1 MNAPRRAREY
11 ASDGTSR
18 EVRVI
23 DFFQRFPTL
32 IAYLRDELEKATA
45 ASTSA
50 TDGAFG
56 VHPSL
61 YPVLALFSRLR
72 PSPAKDRTEYTDGK
86 SGTECIAPI
95 VRCLYGNYLAVRTAA
110 ARCLVAVVP
119 SSRVLEYADDILAFT
134 SLDEHA
140 RERPGTNAAHGAMLF
155 LLEILTEVRSGTYGE
170 DVCLSEFA
178 AAAAARLVSRAAYG
192 VDARVPLVSAAWLR
206 CAETALAVANIASS
220 RCTHGARCDRDDPVF
235 KELANMTWQCSA
247 PVLAARVS
255 GPGSCEWHKAAAG
268 ARTRLAMGYDAWG
281 EPLIDAVRAMFDV
294 GDVVVALS
302 DAFAADADYEYRAE
316 TYKAMFKTP
325 SGGDVRAFGDVQRLR
340 KCVTDASA

>member
-1 MNAPRRAREY
+1 MLTKVCGYMNAPRRAREY
-11 ASDGTSR
+11 ASEGTSR

-23 DFFQRFPTL
+23 DFFQRFPSL

-192 VDARVPLVSAAWLR
+192 LS
-206 CAETALAVANIASS
+206 
-220 RCTHGARCDRDDPVF
+220 
-235 KELANMTWQCSA
+235 
-247 PVLAARVS
+247 
-255 GPGSCEWHKAAAG
+255 
-268 ARTRLAMGYDAWG
+268 
-281 EPLIDAVRAMFDV
+281 LIHI
-294 GDVVVALS
+294 
-302 DAFAADADYEYRAE
+302 
-316 TYKAMFKTP
+316 
-325 SGGDVRAFGDVQRLR
+325 
-340 KCVTDASA
+340 